1 MHTLHAWLARWQLP
15 PQAVNE
21 LYAALGVDAPD
32 TLPAGGAVGAS
43 EASVQSARVLQAAK
57 QGIRLWRNNSGAFK
71 DDTGRLVRY
80 GLANTGAAINKV
92 IKTSDLIGITP
103 LIVTPQMVGQRIG
116 VFTAEECKA
125 PGWKLRPSDDRAQAQ
140 WRFGKLVLSLGG
152 IFRFVSDIDRVI

>member
-1 MHTLHAWLARWQLP
+1 MTHLHAWLARWQLP

-32 TLPAGGAVGAS
+32 TLPAGGGVGAS

-71 DDTGRLVRY
+71 DETGRLVRY

-92 IKTSDLIGITP
+92 IKTSDLIGIGP
-103 LIVTPQMVGQRIG
+103 GGQ
-116 VFTAEECKA
+116 FWALECKA
-125 PGWKLRPSDDRAQAQ
+125 PGWKFRQSDKRAVAQ
-140 WRFGKLVLSLGG
+140 LAFIKLVLSRGG
-152 IFRFVSDIDRVI
+152 MAKFVTGVEDL